1 MGTITGVHSFFAFC
15 DDFLSTYANIMAFQ
29 IKACYSYAKNT
40 DPKSMNLPDQQF
52 IIESSKVIHMCTIDD
67 FLSIHML
74 PVVWG
79 KMVANAHEHKEKQRM
94 KKGFLL
100 ILTVGLLISILVLP
114 ASAAESWRTEMGSF
128 KPVSE
133 YYASYYPKYLWAL
146 QRFLF
151 SYPDTQDE
159 MAGST
164 HDGIWG
170 SKTRAAVGAYQKKYH
185 GD

>member
-1 MGTITGVHSFFAFC
+1 
-15 DDFLSTYANIMAFQ
+15 
-29 IKACYSYAKNT
+29 
-40 DPKSMNLPDQQF
+40 MNLPDQQF

-67 FLSIHML
+67 FYQAICYQ
-74 PVVWG
+74 WFGG

-133 YYASYYPKYLWAL
+133 YYASY
-146 QRFLF
+146 
-151 SYPDTQDE
+151 
-159 MAGST
+159 
-164 HDGIWG
+164 
-170 SKTRAAVGAYQKKYH
+170 
-185 GD
+185 